1 MKETLIKKGL
11 NLLKKELLD
20 RFITYVKVDT
30 ESDDSIS
37 STPSTPGQLVLA
49 NMLVDELIELG

>member
-1 MKETLIKKGL
+1 M
-11 NLLKKELLD
+11 KKELVD
-20 RFITYVKVDT
+20 RFITYVKVNT